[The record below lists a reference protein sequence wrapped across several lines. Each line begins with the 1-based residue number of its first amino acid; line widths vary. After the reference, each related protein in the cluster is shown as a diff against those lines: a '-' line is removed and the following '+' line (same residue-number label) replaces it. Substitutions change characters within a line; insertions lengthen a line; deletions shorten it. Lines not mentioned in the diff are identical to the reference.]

1 MKNIFKSFAVLVVM
15 LSLTGSLFAEHPP
28 VVKRHNSL
36 SMEQNL
42 LMGVNS
48 ENTGL
53 KVSSAYHLGE
63 MKSDKAVLSLIK
75 MLRDSKKEEE
85 RIAAALS
92 LTKIGTTKAIY
103 FVKEASKFDDSKRV
117 RELCNKFYVNSVRG

>member
-1 MKNIFKSFAVLVVM
+1 
-15 LSLTGSLFAEHPP
+15 
-28 VVKRHNSL
+28 
-36 SMEQNL
+36 
-42 LMGVNS
+42 MGVNS
-48 ENTGL
+48 ANTGL

-63 MKSDKAVLSLIK
+63 IKSDKAVLSLIK
-75 MLRDSKKEEE
+75 MLRDSEKEEE

-103 FVKEASKFDDSKRV
+103 FVKEASKYDDSKRV

>member
-1 MKNIFKSFAVLVVM
+1 MKKVLKSFAVLFVL
-15 LSLTGSLFAEHPP
+15 LSLTGTAFAEQPP
-28 VVKRHNSL
+28 VVKKFNSAT
-36 SMEQNL
+36 MEQNL

-48 ENTGL
+48 ANTGL

-63 MKSDKAVLSLIK
+63 IKSDKAVLSLIK
-75 MLRDSKKEEE
+75 MLRDSEKEEE

-103 FVKEASKFDDSKRV
+103 FVKEASKYDDSKRV